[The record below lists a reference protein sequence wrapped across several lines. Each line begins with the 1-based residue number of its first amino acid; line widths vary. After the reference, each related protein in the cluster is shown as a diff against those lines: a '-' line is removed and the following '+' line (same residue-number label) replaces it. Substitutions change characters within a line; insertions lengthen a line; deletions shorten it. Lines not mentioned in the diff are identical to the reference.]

1 MQGTP
6 TYAFETRD
14 GQQVRV
20 FSADMTDEARLRD
33 LIDRATPENRVTASQ
48 SQPSTA
54 SADVAA
60 VLLDGY
66 TWIALIE
73 GDPDDADPVAV
84 ARYSQVCEGEVA
96 VSVVMRDDMQGRGI
110 GSRMLYFLLDQARRR
125 RTQGDHVFR
134 KHERSCL
141 AGDAI
146 LTLSYDLAAARQQD
160 RHGGLLASARFA
172 WNHDELMEQ
181 R

>member
-96 VSVVMRDDMQGRGI
+96 VSVVVRDDMQGRGI
-110 GSRMLYFLLDQARRR
+110 GSRMLYFLLDQARAA
-125 RTQGDHVFR
+125 GAR
-134 KHERSCL
+134 K
-141 AGDAI
+141 AI
-146 LTLSYDLAAARQQD
+146 TSFASTNEAAWQVMQYSPYHMTWQQRGSKIDMVVYLQAR
-160 RHGGLLASARFA
+160 ASLGTTM
-172 WNHDELMEQ
+172 N
-181 R
+181 